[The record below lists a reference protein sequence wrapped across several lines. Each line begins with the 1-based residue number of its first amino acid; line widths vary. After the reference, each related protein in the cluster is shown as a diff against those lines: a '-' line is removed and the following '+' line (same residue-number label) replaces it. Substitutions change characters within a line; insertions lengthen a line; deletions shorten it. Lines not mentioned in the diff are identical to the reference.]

1 MTKNT
6 LSDCQRAA
14 AKQRIKHEVMRAC
27 IEDFRTSGDADIAAQ
42 KLSMA
47 YILMTIGNTYIEES
61 ISLMLKHHIVRTK
74 VKTKSNN
81 LMQSFDAW
89 DKEMASMIHKPS
101 DANLFCNDTTLLT
114 EILDTFL
121 TQHIIVE
128 RGPYFQP
135 KLFLPQK
142 Q

>member
-1 MTKNT
+1 MAKILTKE
-6 LSDCQRAA
+6 QQAA
-14 AKQRIKHEVMRAC
+14 TKQRIKEEVMKAC
-27 IEDFRTSGDADIAAQ
+27 IEDFRTSGDADIAAK

-47 YILMTIGNTYIEES
+47 YLLMTLGNSYAEECVE
-61 ISLMLKHHIVRTK
+61 LMYKHHIVRTK
-74 VKTKSNN
+74 VKTTSNN

-89 DKEMASMIHKPS
+89 NKEMSSMIGKTEN
-101 DANLFCNDTTLLT
+101 AYAFCNDTELLT

-121 TQHIIVE
+121 DYHITVE